1 MFHKYNNEEKL
12 QNAKMLA
19 LEFKTFIQEETV
31 VNTVSVK
38 VGFAWKMFVRV
49 NSKIK
54 LVQHTQT
61 VPTDFFVVE

>member
-19 LEFKTFIQEETV
+19 LEFKTFIREETV

-38 VGFAWKMFVRV
+38 VGFA
-49 NSKIK
+49 
-54 LVQHTQT
+54 
-61 VPTDFFVVE
+61 